1 MNPKILIVEDNTFLS
16 SVLKGR
22 LEKEGF
28 QVEQAFDGEQMF
40 EILKQQIPD
49 LIIMDLIMPKK
60 SGFECLDQMAA
71 DPQLSKIPVVIAS
84 NLGQESDV
92 GRVRGFINVF
102 GYFIKAQVTI
112 DQLAENVK
120 QMFAG
125 PSDPPPSPAPVP
137 DVPQPPVAETP

>member
-1 MNPKILIVEDNTFLS
+1 MTPKILIVEDNTFLS

-28 QVEQAFDGEQMF
+28 EVIQAFDGEQMF

-49 LIIMDLIMPKK
+49 LIILDLIMPRK
-60 SGFECLDQMAA
+60 SGFETLGQMST
-71 DPQLSKIPVVIAS
+71 DPQLAKIPVVIAS

-92 GRVRGFINVF
+92 GRVRGFGNVYA
-102 GYFIKAQVTI
+102 YFIKAQVTI
-112 DQLAENVK
+112 DQLAENIK

-125 PSDPPPSPAPVP
+125 STQPSASETNPVP
-137 DVPQPPVAETP
+137 KP